1 MTTGA
6 EAKPASW
13 LVKDMLAEK
22 ERVKQ
27 AANQMAASAQAE
39 AHRIKAKLPLP
50 PAASEGMFEVRFV
63 QALVE
68 IMTGRATVA
77 KPDIIKMPETPY
89 EPIALVL
96 SSTGQFYYR
105 VTPQG
110 CTCKGFF
117 YRNTCRHFKA
127 AFPGLVAQRENGNGS
142 ERRLEGRQVK
152 GPSQKSK
159 AGRKKPE
166 SIPALANSKRVKG
179 YQEYLEN
186 DYAAHRVHEFHPMNY
201 KAFCKAARRL
211 EVIQAR
217 LKALGDAGQW
227 DCKEYKNLER
237 EEHRYCISL
246 GY

>member
-1 MTTGA
+1 MATETKA
-6 EAKPASW
+6 TPASW
-13 LVKDMLAEK
+13 LVDEMLSEQQRMRQVAD
-22 ERVKQ
+22 Q
-27 AANQMAASAQAE
+27 AKTNAQAE
-39 AHRIKAKLPLP
+39 TERIKAKLPLP

-77 KPDIIKMPETPY
+77 KPDMVKMPETPY

-127 AFPGLVAQRENGNGS
+127 AFPELVAPRENGIGS
-142 ERRLEGRQVK
+142 ESRLRGRQMK
-152 GPSQKSK
+152 TPSQQSK
-159 AGRKKPE
+159 ASRKNTE
-166 SIPALANSKRVKG
+166 SIPALANSKRVRE

-186 DYAAHRVHEFHPMNY
+186 DYAAHRVHKFHPMNY
-201 KAFCKAARRL
+201 KAFCKSARRL

-217 LKALGDAGQW
+217 LRALGDAGQW
-227 DCKEYKNLER
+227 DCKEYKDLER
-237 EEHRYCISL
+237 EEHRYCVSM

>member
-1 MTTGA
+1 MATETKA
-6 EAKPASW
+6 TPASW
-13 LVKDMLAEK
+13 LVEDMLAEQQ
-22 ERVKQ
+22 RMRQ
-27 AANQMAASAQAE
+27 AADRMAAGAQAE
-39 AHRIKAKLPLP
+39 AQRIKAKMPLP

-77 KPDIIKMPETPY
+77 KPDMVKMPETPY

-110 CTCKGFF
+110 CTCKGFV
-117 YRNTCRHFKA
+117 YRGKCRHFKA
-127 AFPGLVAQRENGNGS
+127 AFPELVAPRENGIGS
-142 ERRLEGRQVK
+142 ESRLEGRKVK
-152 GPSQKSK
+152 APSPKST

-166 SIPALANSKRVKG
+166 SIPALANSKRVKD
-179 YQEYLEN
+179 YQEYLQN
-186 DYAAHRVHEFHPMNY
+186 DYAAHRVHEFRPMDY
-201 KAFCKAARRL
+201 KAFCKSARRL
-211 EVIQAR
+211 EKIQAR

-227 DCKEYKNLER
+227 ECQEYKDLER
-237 EEHRYCISL
+237 EEHRYCVSL